1 MEEQGKQQEIEI
13 EEVTV
18 QENVIAV
25 RDLVPMRAAMDD
37 SMERIADMKDQFSQT
52 IDPILRMYNAAMC
65 ATTARLEIIEDEFKY
80 RKLRCPIHHI
90 DTRLKSAK
98 SILGKLQKKDL
109 DLTLSAACNNIYD
122 IAGIRVVCSYIKDVY
137 LIRDRLMAQDDIMI
151 MQIKDYIETPKENG
165 YRSLHMV
172 IRVPVYFMN
181 KKQLVP
187 VELQIR
193 TLAMDLWASLE
204 HDIKYKCLYQAETED
219 FSEELKE
226 CSRLIYEAEEKMEIM
241 NRTLEAK
248 PEARAKKGKQN
259 PVEKEWAAV
268 VKAEER
274 FLRHAMPARTA
285 GWQEKITRY
294 VPQKLEATLHTAFYK
309 AFELIFDK
317 GTPVI
322 EKTCQKEKKEQ
333 NYKINAYTAEVRD
346 TRHALRAFGREAG
359 ASRNLNLAV
368 SAVEGVGMG
377 FLGLGLPDIPLFLG
391 VLLKSIY
398 EVALSYGYTYDTQE
412 EQIFILKLIETA
424 LSHGEQLAQ
433 NNMELNLWMREE
445 RTFSISR
452 NEQIRR
458 TSDALARELLYLKFV
473 QGLPVVGMVGGVSD
487 MVYQKRIS
495 DYASIK
501 YKRRFLETKR
511 KTGEEK
517 RHPAG

>member
-1 MEEQGKQQEIEI
+1 
-13 EEVTV
+13 
-18 QENVIAV
+18 
-25 RDLVPMRAAMDD
+25 MR
-37 SMERIADMKDQFSQT
+37 E
-52 IDPILRMYNAAMC
+52 
-65 ATTARLEIIEDEFKY
+65 
-80 RKLRCPIHHI
+80 
-90 DTRLKSAK
+90 
-98 SILGKLQKKDL
+98 
-109 DLTLSAACNNIYD
+109 
-122 IAGIRVVCSYIKDVY
+122 
-137 LIRDRLMAQDDIMI
+137 
-151 MQIKDYIETPKENG
+151 
-165 YRSLHMV
+165 
-172 IRVPVYFMN
+172 
-181 KKQLVP
+181 
-187 VELQIR
+187 
-193 TLAMDLWASLE
+193 
-204 HDIKYKCLYQAETED
+204 
-219 FSEELKE
+219 
-226 CSRLIYEAEEKMEIM
+226 
-241 NRTLEAK
+241 
-248 PEARAKKGKQN
+248 KQN

-333 NYKINAYTAEVRD
+333 NYKINAYAAEVRD

-377 FLGLGLPDIPLFLG
+377 FFGLGLPDIPLFLG

-458 TSDALARELLYLKFV
+458 TSDALAGELLYLKFV

-495 DYASIK
+495 DYASS
-501 YKRRFLETKR
+501 
-511 KTGEEK
+511 
-517 RHPAG
+517 

>member
-1 MEEQGKQQEIEI
+1 
-13 EEVTV
+13 
-18 QENVIAV
+18 
-25 RDLVPMRAAMDD
+25 MR
-37 SMERIADMKDQFSQT
+37 E
-52 IDPILRMYNAAMC
+52 
-65 ATTARLEIIEDEFKY
+65 
-80 RKLRCPIHHI
+80 
-90 DTRLKSAK
+90 
-98 SILGKLQKKDL
+98 
-109 DLTLSAACNNIYD
+109 
-122 IAGIRVVCSYIKDVY
+122 
-137 LIRDRLMAQDDIMI
+137 
-151 MQIKDYIETPKENG
+151 
-165 YRSLHMV
+165 
-172 IRVPVYFMN
+172 
-181 KKQLVP
+181 
-187 VELQIR
+187 
-193 TLAMDLWASLE
+193 
-204 HDIKYKCLYQAETED
+204 
-219 FSEELKE
+219 
-226 CSRLIYEAEEKMEIM
+226 
-241 NRTLEAK
+241 
-248 PEARAKKGKQN
+248 KQN

-333 NYKINAYTAEVRD
+333 NYKINAYAAEVRD

-359 ASRNLNLAV
+359 
-368 SAVEGVGMG
+368 MG
-377 FLGLGLPDIPLFLG
+377 FFGLGLPDIPLFLG

-458 TSDALARELLYLKFV
+458 TSDALAGELLYLKFV
-473 QGLPVVGMVGGVSD
+473 QGLPVVGMVGLSEAH
-487 MVYQKRIS
+487 QRLCS
-495 DYASIK
+495 S
-501 YKRRFLETKR
+501 
-511 KTGEEK
+511 
-517 RHPAG
+517 